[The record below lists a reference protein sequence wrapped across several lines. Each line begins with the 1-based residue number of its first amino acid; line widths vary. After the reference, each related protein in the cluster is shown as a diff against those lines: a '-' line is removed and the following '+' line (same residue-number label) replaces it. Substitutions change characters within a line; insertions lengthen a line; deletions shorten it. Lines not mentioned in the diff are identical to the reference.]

1 MQFKKSPAP
10 QKRSIKIIRFVKMK
24 IMKSATFLTDKKR
37 NREIL
42 QIDLKTLSKYP
53 EEVEDLVDVIIAESR
68 KNEKSISME
77 EAKKILKKAGKI

>member
-1 MQFKKSPAP
+1 
-10 QKRSIKIIRFVKMK
+10 
-24 IMKSATFLTDKKR
+24 MKSVTFLTDKKR

-53 EEVEDLVDVIIAESR
+53 DEVEDLVDVIIAESR

-77 EAKKILKKAGKI
+77 NAKKILKKAGKI